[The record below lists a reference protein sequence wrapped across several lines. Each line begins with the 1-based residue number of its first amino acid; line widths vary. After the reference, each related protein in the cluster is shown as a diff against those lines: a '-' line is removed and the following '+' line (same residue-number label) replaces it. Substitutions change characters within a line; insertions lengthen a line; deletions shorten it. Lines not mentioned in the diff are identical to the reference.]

1 MREATILFKGEKAG
15 ILTQHDDA
23 SFTFTYSDDWVLNIK
38 KPSISLTLQ
47 KKNKVFHSP
56 FLFPFLY
63 NMLPEGTNKQAICK
77 LNKIDLNDYFGL
89 LLTVATEDTIGAI
102 TIEKRY

>member
-1 MREATILFKGEKAG
+1 
-15 ILTQHDDA
+15 
-23 SFTFTYSDDWVLNIK
+23 
-38 KPSISLTLQ
+38 
-47 KKNKVFHSP
+47 
-56 FLFPFLY
+56 
-63 NMLPEGTNKQAICK
+63 MLPEGTNKQAICK